1 MLAEMLASASAAWRD
16 PDRRR
21 CLILTFALAAA
32 THILNVLVFYML
44 GRSLGLAVTLQQWFF
59 VVPASLLVAMLPIS
73 AGGWGM
79 REACFIVALGSIGIP
94 PEQAIVPSVLFGLCV
109 LLVALPGGI
118 VWLVQR
124 RQSAREQSWREG
136 SDPALTV
143 AVSTR
148 DSRNG

>member
-1 MLAEMLASASAAWRD
+1 
-16 PDRRR
+16 
-21 CLILTFALAAA
+21 
-32 THILNVLVFYML
+32 VLVIFMP
-44 GRSLGLAVTLQQWFF
+44 GRSLGLAVTLPQWFF
-59 VVPASLLVAMLPIS
+59 VVPSSLFLAMLPIS

-124 RQSAREQSWREG
+124 RQSAREQGRRKG

-143 AVSTR
+143 AVSSHDPR
-148 DSRNG
+148 SG